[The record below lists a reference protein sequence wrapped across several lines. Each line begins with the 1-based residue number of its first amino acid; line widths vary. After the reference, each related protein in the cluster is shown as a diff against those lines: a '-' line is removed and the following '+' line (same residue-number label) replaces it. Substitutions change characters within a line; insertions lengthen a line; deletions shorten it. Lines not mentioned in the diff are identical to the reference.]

1 MPRPVHAPPPSKP
14 LLAVLAGERRRPAPV
29 WLMRQA
35 GRYLPEYRALRART
49 GGFLDL
55 CYHPR
60 RAAEASLQ
68 PVRRFDLDAAI
79 VFSDI
84 LVVPHALGRRVEFKE
99 GTGPVLDPLAD
110 GAEICALD
118 LDGAARRLEPVY
130 EAVCRLRAALPG
142 RVAAI
147 GFAGAPWTIACYMID
162 GGASRDQLATRLFAR
177 RRREDFAR
185 LIETLTEAVAR
196 HLAAQIEAGAETVQ
210 IFDSWAGVLA
220 PGERQA
226 YSLRPIRRIAEAL
239 REAAPA
245 APVIVFPRGVG
256 AAAVDYA
263 ALEAAAAISID
274 TTMDPVRAARELQPL
289 AAVQGNLDPAL
300 LVAGG
305 PALEEEARRIADALG
320 GGAHVFNLGHGV
332 LPETPPDHVARLVAA
347 VRGVER

>member
-1 MPRPVHAPPPSKP
+1 MPKPVHAPPSKP
-14 LLAVLAGERRRPAPV
+14 LLAALAGERHRPAPV

-84 LVVPHALGRRVEFKE
+84 LVVPHALGRRVAFEE
-99 GTGPVLDPLAD
+99 GAGPALDPL
-110 GAEICALD
+110 GGGVEIDALD

-130 EAVCRLRAALPG
+130 EAISRLRAGLPD
-142 RVAAI
+142 RAAAI
-147 GFAGAPWTIACYMID
+147 GFAGAPWTLACYVID
-162 GGASRDQLATRLFAR
+162 GGASREQLAARLFAR

-185 LIETLTEAVAR
+185 LIETLTKAVIR
-196 HLAAQIEAGAETVQ
+196 HLAAQAEAGAEVVQ

-220 PGERQA
+220 PGERRA

-239 REAAPA
+239 RETAPGV
-245 APVIVFPRGVG
+245 PVIVFPRGVG
-256 AAAVDYA
+256 AAVADYA
-263 ALEAAAAISID
+263 ALEAVAAVSID
-274 TTMDPVRAARELQPL
+274 TTVDPGWAAQELQPL
-289 AAVQGNLDPAL
+289 AAVQGNLDPVL
-300 LVAGG
+300 LAAGG
-305 PALEEEARRIADALG
+305 PGLEEEAARIADALG

-332 LPETPPDHVARLVAA
+332 LPETPPGHVARLVAA
-347 VRGVER
+347 VRGARQ

>member
-1 MPRPVHAPPPSKP
+1 MTKP
-14 LLAVLAGERRRPAPV
+14 LLAALAGEPQRPAPV

-99 GTGPVLDPLAD
+99 GAGPVLDPLAE
-110 GAEICALD
+110 GAEIDALD

-130 EAVCRLRAALPG
+130 EAVSRLRAALPN

-147 GFAGAPWTIACYMID
+147 GFAGAPWTIACYVID
-162 GGASRDQLATRLFAR
+162 GGARREQLAARLFAR
-177 RRREDFAR
+177 RRRDDFAR

-196 HLAAQIEAGAETVQ
+196 HLAAQVEAGAEAVQ

-220 PGERQA
+220 PGERRA
-226 YSLRPIRRIAEAL
+226 YSLGPIRRILEAL
-239 REAAPA
+239 RETAPGAPA
-245 APVIVFPRGVG
+245 IVFPRGVG
-256 AAAVDYA
+256 AAAADYA
-263 ALEAAAAISID
+263 ALEGAAAVSVD
-274 TTMDPVRAARELQPL
+274 TTVDPAWAAREIQPL

-300 LVAGG
+300 LAAGG
-305 PALEEEARRIADALG
+305 PALEEEALRIASALG

-347 VRGVER
+347 VRSAER